1 MTQLLI
7 SSPPQNSA
15 LLLAK
20 NLLLLRTAIDHT
32 QQSLA
37 DSSQVSRAT
46 IAQVEAGATDPRLST
61 LDLLADTLGVSTAFL
76 LFSRRE
82 LEALVALLAL
92 PPDPAPPANTLA
104 VLRAL
109 LLTPAPRRQL
119 EASRMGIV
127 FAQRLG
133 LTEPA
138 HALGAALAAAH
149 APGRAIPLLAH
160 FAALLSSDGPTP
172 RTEAVL

>member
-1 MTQLLI
+1 MTQLLT
-7 SSPPQNSA
+7 SSPTQNSA

-20 NLLLLRTAIDHT
+20 NLLLLRSAIDYT
-32 QQSLA
+32 QQSMA
-37 DSSQVSRAT
+37 DSSQISRAT

-61 LDLLADTLGVSTAFL
+61 LDLLAATLGVSTAFL

-82 LEALVALLAL
+82 LDALVAILAL
-92 PPDPAPPANTLA
+92 PPDPAPPGNTLA

-119 EASRMGIV
+119 EASRMGVV

-133 LTEPA
+133 LTEPS

-160 FAALLSSDGPTP
+160 FAALISSTP
-172 RTEAVL
+172 SAPHTEVVL